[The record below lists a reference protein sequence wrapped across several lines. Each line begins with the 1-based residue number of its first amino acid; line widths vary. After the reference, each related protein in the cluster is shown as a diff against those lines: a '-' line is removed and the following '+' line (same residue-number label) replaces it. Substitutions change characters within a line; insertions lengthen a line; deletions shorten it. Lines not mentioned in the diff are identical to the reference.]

1 MTESHSISVHPPP
14 EVGRGRRPSKVCKT
28 LAPQKPYNQGQ
39 CGDMPPPFFLE
50 KTGLIVS
57 SHAKRVQ
64 SCGKLKHTL
73 QNWQQ
78 FVIFTKAL
86 KRVLKCENDRES
98 QLNIR

>member
-1 MTESHSISVHPPP
+1 MCTLFRGGQGPKALQGLQDPGPTEALQSGPMWGDAPPLF
-14 EVGRGRRPSKVCKT
+14 GKNGSNR
-28 LAPQKPYNQGQ
+28 
-39 CGDMPPPFFLE
+39 
-50 KTGLIVS
+50 VS

-64 SCGKLKHTL
+64 SCGKLKHAL

-86 KRVLKCENDRES
+86 KKVLKCENDRES